1 MTRAK
6 YMVEQVTPH
15 KVVISDIGT
24 THTSVTND
32 AENVVKE
39 LHQKGIL
46 KAHRLFYYDSTGR
59 LDELRHDG
67 HGRFTGFA
75 PGPKGR
81 PKAKA
86 RWCDV

>member
-32 AENVVKE
+32 AENCRQGTPPEGDFEGPPAV
-39 LHQKGIL
+39 L
-46 KAHRLFYYDSTGR
+46 
-59 LDELRHDG
+59 LRQ
-67 HGRFTGFA
+67 HGPTR
-75 PGPKGR
+75 
-81 PKAKA
+81 
-86 RWCDV
+86 